1 MSRQPTQRE
10 TNPFPYSD
18 SHKRYHT
25 FDYYLRTTYGGK
37 CAVIALDAGLSCPNI
52 DGTRGEGGCIYC
64 SGRGS
69 GDFAGLPTDSLA
81 EQYRKLR
88 ERVASKWDCKRFLPY
103 LQAHTNTHTD
113 PATLRRILG
122 ELAALPD
129 AAALHIATRGD
140 SIDRERAAIVA
151 ALAEEH
157 DVTVELGLQSTSD
170 ATAARINRC
179 HTYAEFLRGYR
190 LLRAASP
197 RIRICIHLINGL
209 PGESTEEML
218 ASAATVAALGPDEVK
233 LHLLHVLSGTRLA
246 ELFQRGEYI
255 PMTREAYTDT
265 VVRQLE
271 LLPARTVIGRL
282 TGDGARDALLAP
294 LWSLKKLTVM
304 NEIDRLLYTRNT
316 WQGRL
321 FSENNG

>member
-1 MSRQPTQRE
+1 MSRLPTQRE

-18 SHKRYHT
+18 SDKRYHT
-25 FDYYLRTTYGGK
+25 FDYYLRKTYGGK
-37 CAVIALDAGLSCPNI
+37 CAVIPLDAGLSCPNI
-52 DGTRGEGGCIYC
+52 DGTRGVGGCIYC

-113 PATLRRILG
+113 PMTLRRILD

-140 SIDRERAAIVA
+140 CIDGERAALLA
-151 ALAEEH
+151 ALAREH
-157 DVTVELGLQSTSD
+157 DVTVELGLQSASD
-170 ATAARINRC
+170 TTAARINRC
-179 HTYAEFLRGYR
+179 HTYAEFLEGYH
-190 LLRAASP
+190 LLRKTSP

-209 PGESTEEML
+209 PGESEEDML
-218 ASAATVAALGPDEVK
+218 ASAAAVAAIRPDEVK
-233 LHLLHVLSGTRLA
+233 LHLLHVLRGTHLA
-246 ELFQRGEYI
+246 ELFERGEYL

-265 VVRQLE
+265 IVRQLE
-271 LLPARTVIGRL
+271 LFPPETVIGRL
-282 TGDGARDALLAP
+282 TGDGAREALLAP
-294 LWSLKKLTVM
+294 LWSLKKFTVL
-304 NEIDRLLYTRNT
+304 NQIDRLLYTGNT
-316 WQGRL
+316 FQGRL
-321 FSENNG
+321 FSESND